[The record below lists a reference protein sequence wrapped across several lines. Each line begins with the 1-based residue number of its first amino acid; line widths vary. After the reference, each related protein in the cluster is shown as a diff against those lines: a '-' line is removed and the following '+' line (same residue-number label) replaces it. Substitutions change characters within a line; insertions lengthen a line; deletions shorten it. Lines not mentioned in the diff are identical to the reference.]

1 MWGDL
6 FGVVVL
12 AFSLAV
18 LVLIVRDAGGGDC
31 DE

>member
-12 AFSLAV
+12 AFCVAV
-18 LVLIVRDAGGGDC
+18 LVLVVRDAG
-31 DE
+31 DEHD